1 MLHNTSP
8 PLQRWFSNQSNRQQG
23 TLRWLRTFLIAFA
36 ILVASA
42 GRQPHRWQKKIFVW
56 STTWLLVGKTMPAS
70 QKPII
75 IFITDDNSSSGV
87 DWNSLPHLH
96 DLLAKEQQTIHLLL
110 HLGQPRLHHH
120 LRGSLAAGFKGKNI
134 IVYDCRIFQ
143 YYIWQQHNNIVLLWW
158 IISQI
163 IMWNCCHVILKDS
176 IIMNQTCWSMNR
188 IVP

>member
-1 MLHNTSP
+1 MVAYIFDCLCNTRSLSWLATT
-8 PLQRWFSNQSNRQQG
+8 PL
-23 TLRWLRTFLIAFA
+23 A
-36 ILVASA
+36 
-42 GRQPHRWQKKIFVW
+42 KKNVW

-176 IIMNQTCWSMNR
+176 IIMNQTCWNR
-188 IVP
+188 SIVKLI